1 MKLKILLIFFLVV
14 VLAVYGFFKA
24 VPKKENGDVG
34 PQISI
39 SPQFFDFGEVDY
51 GETVEHIFKVKNLG
65 NESLEINRIS
75 TSCACTSAK
84 IDKEE
89 ISPGEEAELKVVYET
104 AKMSGGHAKGDQ
116 ERIIYVKSNDS
127 TKPQEEVTIHA
138 YVK

>member
-1 MKLKILLIFFLVV
+1 MKLKILLIFFLVI

-24 VPKKENGDVG
+24 VPKEDNEGIG
-34 PQISI
+34 PRINI
-39 SPQFFDFGEVDY
+39 SPQSFDFGEVDY

-65 NESLEINRIS
+65 NESLKINRIS
-75 TSCACTSAK
+75 TSCGCTSAK

-104 AKMSGGHAKGDQ
+104 TKMSGGHAKGDQ
-116 ERIIYVKSNDS
+116 ERIIYIKSSDS